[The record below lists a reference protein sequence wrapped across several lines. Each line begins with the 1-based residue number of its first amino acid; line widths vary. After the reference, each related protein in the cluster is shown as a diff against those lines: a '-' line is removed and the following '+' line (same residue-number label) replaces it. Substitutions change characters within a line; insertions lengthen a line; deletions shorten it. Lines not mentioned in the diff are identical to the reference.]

1 MKVKQIPYI
10 SLHMNFHRPESGIK
24 NLYVEEYKN
33 LNVVDR
39 TDNGMDTNNLV
50 DLVSK
55 KYVPQM
61 NDRIYFMKGVTVPR
75 IKLKDLALKFKVR
88 TTTDIDNATVV
99 VGSSTASGKLVK
111 NDWYYKISKSV
122 FCAFLNYA
130 IKTIPERD
138 YNHSNLTTHL
148 GYLKNFIDDKDLE
161 YFYTDWSTARTLRN
175 KDGVFDT
182 ETTKDLYE
190 ILNKE
195 WEKIND
201 RKIKHVSSNFV
212 WHIDDSNLS
221 FLNNIGD
228 KQIIEQ
234 NCILEYVN
242 GDDCTTIDKDTY
254 VNLRSMLSSSDTD
267 NHVLAMEIMANCN
280 YKESL
285 LYLYL
290 LFQKHYDG
298 TMYHVRSKHHVNF
311 KSLKSYLGI
320 SSQYH
325 DHPDTTFRHL
335 KKHNVLTPEFIDVIM
350 EENIEYFN
358 NNGFSEYIKPLN
370 YTLTEQSSEE
380 LKFDWTNDRKKEIP
394 VTGVEEK
401 EITNET
407 IVDVIE
413 EKIENKPTID
423 ELKNSE
429 PDTAETGSQEDPK
442 IEEVLITKKE
452 EVKNEE
458 TTNSGFDWF

>member
-130 IKTIPERD
+130 IKTIPEGD

-148 GYLKNFIDDKDLE
+148 GHL
-161 YFYTDWSTARTLRN
+161 
-175 KDGVFDT
+175 
-182 ETTKDLYE
+182 

-254 VNLRSMLSSSDTD
+254 ENLRAMLLSSDTD

-290 LFQKHYDG
+290 LFQKYYDG
-298 TMYHVRSKHHVNF
+298 TMSYVRSKHHVNF
-311 KSLKSYLGI
+311 KSLRSYLGI

-350 EENIEYFN
+350 EENIEHFN

-401 EITNET
+401 EVTNET

-413 EKIENKPTID
+413 EKIENEPTID

-429 PDTAETGSQEDPK
+429 PDTAAAGSQDDPK
-442 IEEVLITKKE
+442 IEEVETVTEKEVTEEVLITKKE
-452 EVKNEE
+452 EVNEE